1 MKKTYVLIS
10 NILLSIVFDGV
21 LAIIDGFKPHIFMDD
36 DELTKILCIVTIH
49 FNFNQFFFLG

>member
-21 LAIIDGFKPHIFMDD
+21 LAIIDGFMPHTFID